1 MKSITPN
8 EVKKNKQLLFD
19 VRTRAEYE
27 STHIPGSFNIPLD
40 RLDEF
45 KDELSS
51 MEEDVVFVCR
61 TGNRA
66 GKACKKLNDAG
77 LKKSSV
83 LEGGMQAWQEA
94 GKEVNRGKQ
103 TWDMNRQ
110 VRFGAGLLVLV
121 GVGLSIINP
130 WFVLVSAFVGA
141 GLVYSGVTNTCGM
154 ALVLSRMPWNQ
165 RKYNVKKTVDK
176 ITG

>member
-1 MKSITPN
+1 MKSIN
-8 EVKKNKQLLFD
+8 AHDVKKNKQFLFD

-27 STHIPGSFNIPLD
+27 SSHIPGSFNIPLD

-45 KDELSS
+45 KKELST

-66 GKACKKLNDAG
+66 GKACKKLSDAG
-77 LKKSSV
+77 LKKASV
-83 LEGGMQAWQEA
+83 LDGGMQAWEEA
-94 GKEVNRGKQ
+94 GKEVNIGRQ

-110 VRFGAGLLVLV
+110 VRFGAGLLVLF
-121 GVGLSIINP
+121 GVGLSTINP
-130 WFVLVSAFVGA
+130 WFVLISGFVGA

-154 ALVLSRMPWNQ
+154 ALVLSKMPWNQ
-165 RKYNVKKTVDK
+165 RKYNVRKTVDK
-176 ITG
+176 ITR